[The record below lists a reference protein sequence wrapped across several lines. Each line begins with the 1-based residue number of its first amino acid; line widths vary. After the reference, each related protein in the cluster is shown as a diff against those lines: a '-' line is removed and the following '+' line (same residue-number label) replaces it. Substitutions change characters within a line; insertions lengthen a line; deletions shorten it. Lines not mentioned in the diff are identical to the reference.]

1 MSTSDD
7 QAVNEIR
14 TTIKGFGEAYATGDL
29 DRFLGFCTDDIV
41 AMPPGMAPIVG
52 MEDWKN
58 LITGMFARSDR
69 SDVVLITKDII
80 VVGDWA
86 IEWHNE
92 ATTYTNKE
100 TGASERNYNKGMWI
114 FRRDEGRWKIARY
127 CWNSSPEVEPE

>member
-14 TTIKGFGEAYATGDL
+14 TAIKVFGEAYAAGDL
-29 DRFLGFCTDDIV
+29 DRFLGFWTDDIV
-41 AMPPGMAPIVG
+41 ALPPGMAPIVG

-69 SDVVLITKDII
+69 SDVVLITKDIT

-100 TGASERNYNKGMWI
+100 TGESSREYNKGIWI
-114 FRRDEGRWKIARY
+114 FRRDDSRWKLARY
-127 CWNSSPEVEPE
+127 CSNANPEVEPE